1 MGERFNLTAQ
11 LQLQAP
17 TNTRQVISQIRS
29 QLQGVTV
36 NVRVEADTRTLS
48 QVNRSLSDING
59 NARNTATSF
68 GFLNRNLSEA
78 ARRFGVITLATGTM
92 LSFAQS
98 VKRAV
103 GDAIAFERQMVTLSQ
118 VTGNTVKQL
127 EGVSQEVTRL
137 STSLGV
143 SSKDLLN
150 VAITLAQAGFSAEE
164 TRKSLDILAKT
175 TLGPSFDDVTE
186 TVEGAIAVIRQFGDE
201 AIAAGGNV
209 KFLESTLDAINSVS
223 KAFAVE
229 SSDLITV
236 IRRTGGVFAA
246 AGGSV
251 NELIALFTSVRATTR
266 ESAETIAT
274 GLRTI
279 FTRIQRTET
288 VQQLESLG
296 ISLRDAEGRFVG
308 AFEAVKRLSAG
319 LSALDPRDIRFSS
332 IVEELGGFRQ
342 IGKVIPLI
350 QQFTV
355 AQDALNVAQ
364 GASGS
369 VAEDAITAQ
378 QALAVQA
385 QKVREEF
392 SALIRQ
398 LANSST
404 FREIATGALDLASAL
419 IKIGSALEPVL
430 PLLTSLL
437 ALKVGQGLAPGLT
450 ALLGFSGGVRRRASG
465 GVIRQFARGGFVPGT
480 GNRDTVPAM
489 LQPGEFVIRKSSVN
503 KIGASNLAAMNENG
517 YNLGGQVKAGMIIPE
532 EINTIPSSVPI
543 SGMSIAQANPQ
554 SVPLVSG
561 SLLSQLKPKNQDAK
575 SFYDTVARES
585 MGQLTKQ
592 YRTQSA
598 GFNIGSGQKN
608 NFNTILTDQF
618 QESIRQTAS
627 QFASTLGVSIPTTSV
642 TFDSEYEV
650 PSGSAGTIFE
660 KTIEAFNNSPT
671 LSPLRSL
678 ASEDRRPFDFTN
690 GLTGINERLF
700 NLDSDISYIDA
711 KNSADSKNIGIQS
724 YTKKISG
731 QIAIENFNK
740 IRSAIQRQ
748 STRSKGEQK
757 SLSDLPSES
766 GGYSLDTLKRI
777 AGVRSIQ
784 ELQQAGWTRTDSNR
798 NKWNPSVN
806 KNLGGIIRRF
816 AKGGLADAPMV
827 DDILQATGSILP
839 KPSSAIQALIKSG
852 GGAVDIDRTLKRT
865 VGDIAYAKAKT
876 PEAQQSVLQTYFR
889 DEAKRLQDLK
899 SSSLTQF
906 GQELQNAIKSGQID
920 PRKISIISKSR
931 RVKGAEDYLSNLFGI
946 PRANMIF
953 TQGGSKQP
961 ALDAMRSKGP
971 RADRVQRFALGGG
984 VGTDTVPALL
994 TPGEFVINKKSAQSI
1009 GYGNL
1014 GRMNKVGKYANGGIV
1029 QRFAKGGKSEDTIFS
1044 SFVPLG
1050 GSSNKFMAAL
1060 DKATLGLLDFGG
1072 VALRQLVT
1080 GVTAFSNENK
1090 IMVGIMRT
1098 VGGGIG
1104 GLGDD
1109 LSIALNENGKANRR
1123 SARQQELLAAAFSK
1137 QLADLGETTQDE
1149 LNNKVEEY
1157 IKALEEDTKAKKQSA
1172 AATNKSN
1179 ATTANPTAQAATAPA
1194 ATAGAAGS
1202 SQQDQT
1208 LSKLKQYITAKYQA
1222 QLNVLAS
1229 QEALQRRGIK
1239 DQTAINQERQRIRQ
1253 ALAQQATAE
1262 YQTAKQI
1269 ASIQSGRRTQSN
1281 GPTVAPQ
1288 LYDSVDFSNDSG
1300 NRASRSSNIQ
1310 QGVQRL
1316 DQIAGVAQQ
1325 FVFLGGAV
1333 TTLASQMSG
1342 LSDVQKQ
1349 ATAETAGWIASVVGI
1364 GGTLIQTMTSLIS
1377 GFTTQT
1383 ASSLNA
1389 ASADL
1394 QEASA
1399 SRVAAGSGAAVVT
1412 GFGLG
1417 AAAALAI
1424 AASFKFAAAESRAL
1438 AQASKQS
1445 AEGQLKNIS
1454 EGGTTEGFADK
1465 QISAVKELNKANVN
1479 DRKSSNATTGG
1490 LIGAGSGALIGA
1502 GIGTLIAPGIGTA
1515 IGAAIGGL
1523 IGGAGGAF
1531 VGFKVTTDNSTKA
1544 LNAWKETINKS
1555 ADALAQSVQASFK
1568 FNQALQDI
1576 DIEKNLKP
1584 EERIN
1589 RRLTAQTANIDSGQ
1603 LGLVTQA
1610 TGELSKLSKRAGG
1623 KPIQNLQE
1631 SDFSKSPGAAAA
1643 FELNTKLLQ
1652 QAQANLQQTVTQT
1665 RQTLEEAAKIELT
1678 GDIGFDEIKNNNGL
1692 FAQALASSQQ
1702 AIRDEATARIAIL
1715 QAQAATTKDDKAR
1728 QAINNAIVSTQQRVR
1743 QQLQDQENG
1752 YRAANE
1758 EAAKFKKELE
1768 ATTLANAE
1776 FRKRLLQISAVASS
1790 LTNVDNALNK
1800 LEKSASNLDS
1810 LLSGAKF
1817 DFSIDAP
1824 EGLTSLENVGDSAA
1838 FGAAVDN
1845 IAAGLGEEGKNL
1857 ANNVKFAAD
1866 IIQKTAQSQL
1876 VGVKFTTKEKQPT
1889 PEQFLREIGLQPDFL
1904 GPALENFKKD
1914 FNKNLE
1920 DGILQADEAQSLI
1933 QPLVEQGKASAEQ
1946 LKRFNDQQNKA
1957 ISIYQSFV
1965 QQLKDQTDKEIE
1977 ARQKLVSLVAKT
1989 EELRAKARGTELTSD
2004 QKESFRLQEAQVGLR
2019 GLKDVSGNQLQAG
2032 NVQQL
2037 SATRS
2042 AAFEERASIEAD
2054 IKAGKVTAD
2063 RAKREIELN
2072 NIIEKTTAELNR
2084 LTDQSDKA
2092 ADILGEIDKERQ
2104 KRETGKGLVEEF
2116 VVGGADQRK
2125 AINQAFA
2132 GVQAAIKTGTIQNQ
2146 TPEQRK
2152 STFDLLDKLKD
2163 FDFNI
2168 GGGRTLKG
2176 AQVKEEIIQRDAV
2189 RLGLDPKVLRAL
2201 YGQTDKEKELIN
2213 ALDNLTNTIREA
2225 GGANVAFEEQKT
2237 KAAQQRAEA
2246 GTRELGATG
2255 TARPG
2260 TPLPATPPGQ
2270 PAPGAAQAQAAQA
2283 AVAAGAAA
2291 VQAVNIPQQ
2300 VSATTAAPKTRQE
2313 LLAQNKKKAEED
2325 KARRQQLGQQRQQR
2339 MAQYQTEQ
2347 AVQRRGLSDRQIEGR
2362 ASAVAKNT
2370 KGSKADREK
2379 ARAQKITEL
2388 QAEREKLLSD
2398 MAAKKEAAKTGRKK
2412 GEESFVSQFAGQ
2424 TESPLD
2430 RLSELS
2436 IQAPSISEAAVATQP
2451 PSVSTDDTYGRIPG
2465 QKAGES
2471 SADAYER
2478 LKQSQTSPMSTP
2490 PTTPAASP
2498 GQLAVTSP
2506 AASTAVT
2513 ATPTAPTSPTAAMGP
2528 IPIDTSGLS
2537 NVFNAFVGNFSSSL
2551 DNIVQKFSGI
2561 ETAFG
2566 SLAQSLTGITME
2578 HTVTVE
2584 GLISVGGLN
2593 LESIK
2598 QELSS
2603 SIGQMVAQEITN
2615 KMDAESRRFRI

>member
-36 NVRVEADTRTLS
+36 DVRVEANTRTLS

-59 NARNTATSF
+59 SARNAATSF

-137 STSLGV
+137 STSLGA
-143 SSKDLLN
+143 SSKELLN

-175 TLGPSFDDVTE
+175 TLGPSFEDVTE

-517 YNLGGQVKAGMIIPE
+517 YNLGGEVNIGAAVPE
-532 EINTIPSSVPI
+532 FFNNGQPIQGNITVSTVPSARKKGAEAVGI
-543 SGMSIAQANPQ
+543 S
-554 SVPLVSG
+554 
-561 SLLSQLKPKNQDAK
+561 
-575 SFYDTVARES
+575 DTVIGAKTGFGPTTVS
-585 MGQLTKQ
+585 MYDQFALKSQNQVTENTPKGKIPQASL
-592 YRTQSA
+592 
-598 GFNIGSGQKN
+598 FNIANSILGPTKSYATVTAGITDKQQKEFKRITDSEIKNAITNGASKWASSFGVNVAPNSLSFAQDFQLPSGLVGSY
-608 NFNTILTDQF
+608 F
-618 QESIRQTAS
+618 ESIIDA
-627 QFASTLGVSIPTTSV
+627 
-642 TFDSEYEV
+642 FDGRPIGAE
-650 PSGSAGTIFE
+650 
-660 KTIEAFNNSPT
+660 
-671 LSPLRSL
+671 
-678 ASEDRRPFDFTN
+678 ASESRRPFDFVN
-690 GLTGINERLF
+690 GLTGEANKKLF
-700 NLDSDISYIDA
+700 SALSNIKYIDA
-711 KNSADSKNIGIQS
+711 KLSQS
-724 YTKKISG
+724 SIDQSEYTKKAKN
-731 QIAIENFNK
+731 QLA
-740 IRSAIQRQ
+740 
-748 STRSKGEQK
+748 
-757 SLSDLPSES
+757 LES
-766 GGYSLDTLKRI
+766 YQNI
-777 AGVRSIQ
+777 AGAVAGEYQKLLSSSKNKK
-784 ELQQAGWTRTDSNR
+784 EAKSKQQTTQKA
-798 NKWNPSVN
+798 
-806 KNLGGIIRRF
+806 NLGGLIRRF

-899 SSSLTQF
+899 SASLTQF

-1029 QRFAKGGKSEDTIFS
+1029 QRFANGGKSEDTIFS

-1060 DKATLGLLDFGG
+1060 DKATFGLLDFGG

-1080 GVTAFSNENK
+1080 GVTSLSNAMN
-1090 IMVGIMRT
+1090 INRSIVDM
-1098 VGGGIG
+1098 
-1104 GLGDD
+1104 LGDAGEQ
-1109 LSIALNENGKANRR
+1109 LKVSIDQNDAANKR
-1123 SARQQELLAAAFSK
+1123 SDRQQELLAGAYAERIKKLQESGATDDQIKSK
-1137 QLADLGETTQDE
+1137 VD
-1149 LNNKVEEY
+1149 EY
-1157 IKALEEDTKAKKQSA
+1157 IDALEKDTAAKIKSA
-1172 AATNKSN
+1172 TATNQSS
-1179 ATTANPTAQAATAPA
+1179 ATTATPTAPA
-1194 ATAGAAGS
+1194 ATGS

-1229 QEALQRRGIK
+1229 QEALQRRGFK
-1239 DQTAINQERQRIRQ
+1239 TDADINQEKQRIRQ

-1262 YQTAKQI
+1262 YQVAKQSVL
-1269 ASIQSGRRTQSN
+1269 AANANRGGSG
-1281 GPTVAPQ
+1281 G
-1288 LYDSVDFSNDSG
+1288 G
-1300 NRASRSSNIQ
+1300 
-1310 QGVQRL
+1310 G
-1316 DQIAGVAQQ
+1316 G
-1325 FVFLGGAV
+1325 GGATNRGNGGRGGGGRSTV
-1333 TTLASQMSG
+1333 EKLDAGLAAQMSG

-1349 ATAETAGWIASVVGI
+1349 AITETAGFVTGIVGI
-1364 GGTLIQTMTSLIS
+1364 VGTIGQLITSMFAQAAAS
-1377 GFTTQT
+1377 T
-1383 ASSLNA
+1383 ASSAADAIETTASGLSA
-1389 ASADL
+1389 AADTTESVASVGAGIADGAETVLSGTAAVADGIEATGSTVAAAADTAQAGASGVASAAL
-1394 QEASA
+1394 IGF
-1399 SRVAAGSGAAVVT
+1399 AAAIFIALAAVVAI
-1412 GFGLG
+1412 
-1417 AAAALAI
+1417 AAVFKYQAALA
-1424 AASFKFAAAESRAL
+1424 R
-1438 AQASKQS
+1438 AQAEELKKASDAQLNAIANLTGSTEEFARLQKEQVAKQNTAS
-1445 AEGQLKNIS
+1445 AK
-1454 EGGTTEGFADK
+1454 D
-1465 QISAVKELNKANVN
+1465 
-1479 DRKSSNATTGG
+1479 
-1490 LIGAGSGALIGA
+1490 AGSIGALIG
-1502 GIGTLIAPGIGTA
+1502 GA
-1515 IGAAIGGL
+1515 IGSALFLILVPIIGPFAIVLGAALGAWLGAATAEAKERERLAEISRKYGGEL
-1523 IGGAGGAF
+1523 ELSSKLLAESTEAQAK
-1531 VGFKVTTDNSTKA
+1531 FK
-1544 LNAWKETINKS
+1544 
-1555 ADALAQSVQASFK
+1555 QS
-1568 FNQALQDI
+1568 LQDI
-1576 DIEKNLKP
+1576 DIEKNLTP
-1584 EERIN
+1584 ETRIQ
-1589 RRLTAQTANIDSGQ
+1589 RRITAQTGVSTLPSLAISESNRQ
-1603 LGLVTQA
+1603 LQRLA
-1610 TGELSKLSKRAGG
+1610 GEKG
-1623 KPIQNLQE
+1623 KSIGELQE
-1631 SDFSKSPGAAAA
+1631 SDFEKDP
-1643 FELNTKLLQ
+1643 ELKQIFNN
-1652 QAQANLQQTVTQT
+1652 AQQTLAKNLEFLSQSVAES
-1665 RQTLEEAAKIELT
+1665 RKTLEEAAKVEIT
-1678 GDIGFDEIKNNNGL
+1678 GDESLDDLLKNGGQL
-1692 FAQALASSQQ
+1692 AQAFTLSQS
-1702 AIRDEATARIAIL
+1702 AIRAESEARIAVL
-1715 QAQAATTKDDKAR
+1715 KAQKDSATTDKTR
-1728 QAINNAIVSTQQRVR
+1728 ESLQKAINSEQQRL
-1743 QQLQDQENG
+1743 QQRLSDQKAGLESLIDEQK
-1752 YRAANE
+1752 RFKE
-1758 EAAKFKKELE
+1758 ELAL
-1768 ATTLANAE
+1768 TTAANAE
-1776 FRKRLLQISAVASS
+1776 FRRKLLEINAVANS

-1800 LEKSASNLDS
+1800 LAKSASNLDS
-1810 LLSGAKF
+1810 LLSGANF
-1817 DFSIDAP
+1817 DFSLDAP

-1845 IAAGLGEEGKNL
+1845 IAAGLGAEGARL
-1857 ANNVKFAAD
+1857 AENVKTAAE
-1866 IIQKTAQSQL
+1866 IIKKTAQSEL
-1876 VGVKFTTKEKQPT
+1876 VGVKFTAKDKQPT
-1889 PEQFLREIGLQPDFL
+1889 PEQFLEDIGLQPNFL
-1904 GPALENFKKD
+1904 GSALEKFRED

-1920 DGILQADEAQSLI
+1920 DGILDADEAQSLI

-1946 LKRFNDQQNKA
+1946 LNRFNEQQNKA
-1957 ISIYQSFV
+1957 ISIYQNFV

-1989 EELRAKARGTELTSD
+1989 EELRAKARGTELTSA
-2004 QKESFRLQEAQVGLR
+2004 QKESFRVQEAQVGLR
-2019 GLKDVSGNQLQAG
+2019 GLKDVRGNQLQAG

-2037 SATRS
+2037 SATRA

-2152 STFDLLDKLKD
+2152 STFDLLDRLKD

-2237 KAAQQRAEA
+2237 RAAQQRVNA
-2246 GTRELGATG
+2246 GARELGATG

-2260 TPLPATPPGQ
+2260 APLPAVPPGQ
-2270 PAPGAAQAQAAQA
+2270 PAAGIAQAVAGQA

-2291 VQAVNIPQQ
+2291 VQAVNIPQKP
-2300 VSATTAAPKTRQE
+2300 ATEQAPAAPQTRE
-2313 LLAQNKKKAEED
+2313 EMIAANKKRFEED
-2325 KARRQQLGQQRQQR
+2325 KARKKQAAQDRAKEIAEYQVQQSLQRQ
-2339 MAQYQTEQ
+2339 
-2347 AVQRRGLSDRQIEGR
+2347 GLSDKTIG
-2362 ASAVAKNT
+2362 
-2370 KGSKADREK
+2370 
-2379 ARAQKITEL
+2379 ARA
-2388 QAEREKLLSD
+2388 AG
-2398 MAAKKEAAKTGRKK
+2398 AAKRFKGTKEEKNKEEERVFNQLKQQQLQTQEELRRKK
-2412 GEESFVSQFAGQ
+2412 GIEVAAAPAQPPQVGIGQ
-2424 TESPLD
+2424 QQIAALGPQPAAALSPV
-2430 RLSELS
+2430 
-2436 IQAPSISEAAVATQP
+2436 APAAVA
-2451 PSVSTDDTYGRIPG
+2451 
-2465 QKAGES
+2465 
-2471 SADAYER
+2471 
-2478 LKQSQTSPMSTP
+2478 
-2490 PTTPAASP
+2490 
-2498 GQLAVTSP
+2498 
-2506 AASTAVT
+2506 

-2615 KMDAESRRFRI
+2615 QMDAESRRFRI

>member
-36 NVRVEADTRTLS
+36 DVRVEANTRTLS

-59 NARNTATSF
+59 SARNAATSF

-92 LSFAQS
+92 LSFAQA

-137 STSLGV
+137 STSLGA
-143 SSKDLLN
+143 SSKELLN

-175 TLGPSFDDVTE
+175 TLGPSFEDVTE

-201 AIAAGGNV
+201 AVAAGGNV

-503 KIGASNLAAMNENG
+503 KIGASNLAAMNENRFQKG
-517 YNLGGQVKAGMIIPE
+517 GKQGTRKNLQEKLESDGVSSTFKINDQQIQAVIRAAGDKDPQDKELDIGGVFLQPEGIMRKTVAGIDKSG
-532 EINTIPSSVPI
+532 INSMLNSVT
-543 SGMSIAQANPQ
+543 SGLGKSATKTLTQELIGKFNSVSIGIT
-554 SVPLVSG
+554 SG
-561 SLLSQLKPKNQDAK
+561 SLSKTVSEQYKNGINTALANFSNTFASQT
-575 SFYDTVARES
+575 F
-585 MGQLTKQ
+585 
-592 YRTQSA
+592 
-598 GFNIGSGQKN
+598 KN
-608 NFNTILTDQF
+608 NPPFDSGKFSAALNRANIEQIEGGIFEAFVNGLSNSPFTENKINPND
-618 QESIRQTAS
+618 
-627 QFASTLGVSIPTTSV
+627 
-642 TFDSEYEV
+642 TFDF
-650 PSGSAGTIFE
+650 PSGIGSAGQI
-660 KTIEAFNNSPT
+660 
-671 LSPLRSL
+671 
-678 ASEDRRPFDFTN
+678 
-690 GLTGINERLF
+690 F
-700 NLDSDISYIDA
+700 NLDSSLISDA
-711 KNSADSKNIGIQS
+711 KRTFSEDSLGS
-724 YTKKISG
+724 LAKKGTNKLVEGFRSTLANELISQNVG
-731 QIAIENFNK
+731 GFTSDIENRK
-740 IRSAIQRQ
+740 KASTAEQRVSAR
-748 STRSKGEQK
+748 KQK
-757 SLSDLPSES
+757 
-766 GGYSLDTLKRI
+766 KF
-777 AGVRSIQ
+777 
-784 ELQQAGWTRTDSNR
+784 
-798 NKWNPSVN
+798 
-806 KNLGGIIRRF
+806 LGGIIRKF
-816 AKGGLADAPMV
+816 AAGGLATAPMV

-1060 DKATLGLLDFGG
+1060 DKATFGLLDFGG

-1080 GVTAFSNENK
+1080 GVTSLGNAININRS
-1090 IMVGIMRT
+1090 IMDM
-1098 VGGGIG
+1098 
-1104 GLGDD
+1104 LGDAGEK
-1109 LSIALNENGKANRR
+1109 LKVSIDKNDSANKR
-1123 SARQQELLAAAFSK
+1123 SDRQQELLAGAYAERIKKLQESGATDDQIKSK
-1137 QLADLGETTQDE
+1137 VD
-1149 LNNKVEEY
+1149 EY
-1157 IKALEEDTKAKKQSA
+1157 IDALEKDTAAKIKSA
-1172 AATNKSN
+1172 TATNQSS
-1179 ATTANPTAQAATAPA
+1179 ATTATPTAPA
-1194 ATAGAAGS
+1194 ATGS
-1202 SQQDQT
+1202 TQQDQT
-1208 LSKLKQYITAKYQA
+1208 LIKLKQYITAKYQA

-1229 QEALQRRGIK
+1229 QEALQKRGFK
-1239 DQTAINQERQRIRQ
+1239 TDADINQEKQRIRQ

-1262 YQTAKQI
+1262 YQVAKQSVL
-1269 ASIQSGRRTQSN
+1269 AANANRGGSGGGGGGGAANRGN
-1281 GPTVAPQ
+1281 GGRSGGGRSTVEK
-1288 LYDSVDFSNDSG
+1288 
-1300 NRASRSSNIQ
+1300 
-1310 QGVQRL
+1310 L
-1316 DQIAGVAQQ
+1316 DAGFGAAQQ
-1325 FVFLGGAV
+1325 FVFLGAAAAA
-1333 TTLASQMSG
+1333 LATQMSG

-1349 ATAETAGWIASVVGI
+1349 AITETAGFVTGIVGI
-1364 GGTLIQTMTSLIS
+1364 VGTIGQLITSMFAQTAAS
-1377 GFTTQT
+1377 T
-1383 ASSLNA
+1383 ASSAADAIETTASGLSAAADTTESVASVGAGVADGSEAVLSSVSAVADGIEATGSTVAAAADTAEAGASGA
-1389 ASADL
+1389 ASAALIGLAAAIFIALAAVIAIAAVFKYQAAVARAQAEELKKASDAQLNAIANLTGSTEEFIRL
-1394 QEASA
+1394 QKEQVAKQNEASA
-1399 SRVAAGSGAAVVT
+1399 KDAGS
-1412 GFGLG
+1412 
-1417 AAAALAI
+1417 I
-1424 AASFKFAAAESRAL
+1424 
-1438 AQASKQS
+1438 
-1445 AEGQLKNIS
+1445 
-1454 EGGTTEGFADK
+1454 
-1465 QISAVKELNKANVN
+1465 
-1479 DRKSSNATTGG
+1479 
-1490 LIGAGSGALIGA
+1490 GALIGGVLGA
-1502 GIGTLIAPGIGTA
+1502 AILGIFGPFGII
-1515 IGAAIGGL
+1515 IGAAL
-1523 IGGAGGAF
+1523 GAWLGAATAEAKERERLAEISRKYA
-1531 VGFKVTTDNSTKA
+1531 GELELSSKLLAESTEAQAKFK
-1544 LNAWKETINKS
+1544 
-1555 ADALAQSVQASFK
+1555 QS
-1568 FNQALQDI
+1568 LQDI
-1576 DIEKNLKP
+1576 DIEKNLTP
-1584 EERIN
+1584 ETRIQ
-1589 RRLTAQTANIDSGQ
+1589 RRITAQTGVSTLPSLAISESNRQ
-1603 LGLVTQA
+1603 LQRLA
-1610 TGELSKLSKRAGG
+1610 GEKG
-1623 KPIQNLQE
+1623 KSIGELQE
-1631 SDFSKSPGAAAA
+1631 SDFENDP
-1643 FELNTKLLQ
+1643 ELRQIFNNAQ
-1652 QAQANLQQTVTQT
+1652 QSLAKNLEFLSQSVAES
-1665 RQTLEEAAKIELT
+1665 RKTLEEAAKVEIT
-1678 GDIGFDEIKNNNGL
+1678 GDESLDDLLKNGGQL
-1692 FAQALASSQQ
+1692 AQAFTLSQS
-1702 AIRDEATARIAIL
+1702 AIRAESEARIAVLKAQKDSATTDETRASL
-1715 QAQAATTKDDKAR
+1715 QKAINSEQQRLQQRLSDQKAGLESLVDEQKRFKEELAATTA
-1728 QAINNAIVSTQQRVR
+1728 
-1743 QQLQDQENG
+1743 
-1752 YRAANE
+1752 
-1758 EAAKFKKELE
+1758 
-1768 ATTLANAE
+1768 ANAE
-1776 FRKRLLQISAVASS
+1776 FRRKLLEINAVANS

-1800 LEKSASNLDS
+1800 LAKSASNLDS
-1810 LLSGAKF
+1810 LLSGANF
-1817 DFSIDAP
+1817 DFSLDAP

-1845 IAAGLGEEGKNL
+1845 IAAGLGAEGARL
-1857 ANNVKFAAD
+1857 AENVKTAAE
-1866 IIQKTAQSQL
+1866 IIKKTAQSQL

-1889 PEQFLREIGLQPDFL
+1889 PEQFLAEIGLQPDFL

-1946 LKRFNDQQNKA
+1946 LNRFNEQQNKA
-1957 ISIYQSFV
+1957 ISIYQNFV

-2004 QKESFRLQEAQVGLR
+2004 QKESFRVQEAQVGLR
-2019 GLKDVSGNQLQAG
+2019 GLKDVRGNQLQAG

-2037 SATRS
+2037 SATRA

-2237 KAAQQRAEA
+2237 KAAQQRVNA
-2246 GTRELGATG
+2246 GARELGATG

-2260 TPLPATPPGQ
+2260 APLPAVPPGQ
-2270 PAPGAAQAQAAQA
+2270 PAAGIDQVVAGQA

-2291 VQAVNIPQQ
+2291 VQAVNIPQKP
-2300 VSATTAAPKTRQE
+2300 ATAQAPAAPQTRE
-2313 LLAQNKKKAEED
+2313 EMIAANKKRFEED
-2325 KARRQQLGQQRQQR
+2325 KARKKQAAQDRAKEIAEYQVQQSLQRQ
-2339 MAQYQTEQ
+2339 
-2347 AVQRRGLSDRQIEGR
+2347 GLSDKTIGAR
-2362 ASAVAKNT
+2362 AS
-2370 KGSKADREK
+2370 G
-2379 ARAQKITEL
+2379 
-2388 QAEREKLLSD
+2388 
-2398 MAAKKEAAKTGRKK
+2398 AAKRFKGTKEEKNKEEERVFNQLKQQQQQQQEELRRKK
-2412 GEESFVSQFAGQ
+2412 GIEVAAAPAQLPQVAAAPAQLPQVAAAPAQLPQVAAEPRQEYQIRMSGNESYTISAPQSAFVAQPENAAAYNAAARYSARYG
-2424 TESPLD
+2424 TSDSPV
-2430 RLSELS
+2430 
-2436 IQAPSISEAAVATQP
+2436 APAAVA
-2451 PSVSTDDTYGRIPG
+2451 
-2465 QKAGES
+2465 
-2471 SADAYER
+2471 
-2478 LKQSQTSPMSTP
+2478 
-2490 PTTPAASP
+2490 
-2498 GQLAVTSP
+2498 
-2506 AASTAVT
+2506 

-2584 GLISVGGLN
+2584 GLISLGGLN

-2615 KMDAESRRFRI
+2615 QMDAESRRFRI

>member
-36 NVRVEADTRTLS
+36 DVRVEANTRTLS

-59 NARNTATSF
+59 SARNAATSF

-92 LSFAQS
+92 LSFAQA

-137 STSLGV
+137 STSLGA
-143 SSKDLLN
+143 SSKELLN

-175 TLGPSFDDVTE
+175 TLGPSFEDVTE

-201 AIAAGGNV
+201 AVAAGGNV

-554 SVPLVSG
+554 SAPLVSG

-1029 QRFAKGGKSEDTIFS
+1029 QRFANGGKSEDTIFS

-1060 DKATLGLLDFGG
+1060 DKATFGLLDFGG

-1080 GVTAFSNENK
+1080 GVTSLGNAININRS
-1090 IMVGIMRT
+1090 IMDM
-1098 VGGGIG
+1098 
-1104 GLGDD
+1104 LGDAGEK
-1109 LSIALNENGKANRR
+1109 LKVSIDKNDSANKR
-1123 SARQQELLAAAFSK
+1123 SDRQQELLAGAYAERIKKLQESGATDDQIKSK
-1137 QLADLGETTQDE
+1137 VD
-1149 LNNKVEEY
+1149 EY
-1157 IKALEEDTKAKKQSA
+1157 IDALEKDTAAKIKSA
-1172 AATNKSN
+1172 TATNQSS
-1179 ATTANPTAQAATAPA
+1179 ATTATPTAPA
-1194 ATAGAAGS
+1194 ATGS
-1202 SQQDQT
+1202 TQQDQT
-1208 LSKLKQYITAKYQA
+1208 LIKLKQYITAKYQA

-1229 QEALQRRGIK
+1229 QEALQKRGFK
-1239 DQTAINQERQRIRQ
+1239 TDADINQEKQRIRQ

-1262 YQTAKQI
+1262 YQVAKQSVL
-1269 ASIQSGRRTQSN
+1269 AANANRGGSGGGGGGGAANRGN
-1281 GPTVAPQ
+1281 GGRSGGGRSTVEK
-1288 LYDSVDFSNDSG
+1288 
-1300 NRASRSSNIQ
+1300 
-1310 QGVQRL
+1310 L
-1316 DQIAGVAQQ
+1316 DAGFGAAQQ
-1325 FVFLGGAV
+1325 FVFLGAAAAA
-1333 TTLASQMSG
+1333 LATQMSG

-1349 ATAETAGWIASVVGI
+1349 AITETAGFVTGIVGI
-1364 GGTLIQTMTSLIS
+1364 VGTIGQLITSMFAQTAAS
-1377 GFTTQT
+1377 T
-1383 ASSLNA
+1383 ASSAADAIETTASGLSAAADTTESVASVGAGVADGSEAVLSSVSAVADGIEATGSTVAAAADTAEAGASGA
-1389 ASADL
+1389 ASAALIGLAAAIFIALAAVIAIAAVFKYQAAVARAQAEELKKASDAQLNAIANLTGSTEEFIRL
-1394 QEASA
+1394 QKEQVAKQNEASA
-1399 SRVAAGSGAAVVT
+1399 KDAGS
-1412 GFGLG
+1412 
-1417 AAAALAI
+1417 I
-1424 AASFKFAAAESRAL
+1424 
-1438 AQASKQS
+1438 
-1445 AEGQLKNIS
+1445 
-1454 EGGTTEGFADK
+1454 
-1465 QISAVKELNKANVN
+1465 
-1479 DRKSSNATTGG
+1479 
-1490 LIGAGSGALIGA
+1490 GALIGGVLGA
-1502 GIGTLIAPGIGTA
+1502 AILGIFGPFGII
-1515 IGAAIGGL
+1515 IGAAL
-1523 IGGAGGAF
+1523 GAWLGAATAEAKERERLAEISRKYA
-1531 VGFKVTTDNSTKA
+1531 GELELSSKLLAESTEAQAKFK
-1544 LNAWKETINKS
+1544 
-1555 ADALAQSVQASFK
+1555 QS
-1568 FNQALQDI
+1568 LQDI
-1576 DIEKNLKP
+1576 DIEKNLTP
-1584 EERIN
+1584 ETRIQ
-1589 RRLTAQTANIDSGQ
+1589 RRITAQTGVSTLPSLAISESNRQ
-1603 LGLVTQA
+1603 LQRLA
-1610 TGELSKLSKRAGG
+1610 GEKG
-1623 KPIQNLQE
+1623 KSIGELQE
-1631 SDFSKSPGAAAA
+1631 SDFENDP
-1643 FELNTKLLQ
+1643 ELRQIFNNAQ
-1652 QAQANLQQTVTQT
+1652 QSLAKNLEFLSQSVAES
-1665 RQTLEEAAKIELT
+1665 RKTLEEAAKVEIT
-1678 GDIGFDEIKNNNGL
+1678 GDESLDDLLKNGGQL
-1692 FAQALASSQQ
+1692 AQAFTLSQS
-1702 AIRDEATARIAIL
+1702 AIRAESEARIAVLKAQKDSATTDETRASL
-1715 QAQAATTKDDKAR
+1715 QKAINSEQQRLQQRLSDQKAGLESLVDEQKRFKEELAATTA
-1728 QAINNAIVSTQQRVR
+1728 
-1743 QQLQDQENG
+1743 
-1752 YRAANE
+1752 
-1758 EAAKFKKELE
+1758 
-1768 ATTLANAE
+1768 ANAE
-1776 FRKRLLQISAVASS
+1776 FRRKLLEINAVANS

-1800 LEKSASNLDS
+1800 LAKSASNLDS
-1810 LLSGAKF
+1810 LLSGANF
-1817 DFSIDAP
+1817 DFSLDAP

-1845 IAAGLGEEGKNL
+1845 IAAGLGAEGARL
-1857 ANNVKFAAD
+1857 AENVKTAAE
-1866 IIQKTAQSQL
+1866 IIKKTAQSQL

-1889 PEQFLREIGLQPDFL
+1889 PEQFLAEIGLQPDFL

-1946 LKRFNDQQNKA
+1946 LNRFNEQQNKA
-1957 ISIYQSFV
+1957 ISIYQNFV

-2004 QKESFRLQEAQVGLR
+2004 QKESFRVQEAQVGLR
-2019 GLKDVSGNQLQAG
+2019 GLKDVRGNQLQAG

-2037 SATRS
+2037 SATRA

-2237 KAAQQRAEA
+2237 KAAQQRVNA
-2246 GTRELGATG
+2246 GARELGATG

-2260 TPLPATPPGQ
+2260 APLPAVPPGQ
-2270 PAPGAAQAQAAQA
+2270 PAAGIDQVVAGQA

-2291 VQAVNIPQQ
+2291 VQAVNIPQKP
-2300 VSATTAAPKTRQE
+2300 ATAQAPAAPQTRE
-2313 LLAQNKKKAEED
+2313 EMIAANKKRFEED
-2325 KARRQQLGQQRQQR
+2325 KARKKQAAQDRAKEIAEYQVQQSLQRQ
-2339 MAQYQTEQ
+2339 
-2347 AVQRRGLSDRQIEGR
+2347 GLSDKTIGAR
-2362 ASAVAKNT
+2362 AS
-2370 KGSKADREK
+2370 G
-2379 ARAQKITEL
+2379 
-2388 QAEREKLLSD
+2388 
-2398 MAAKKEAAKTGRKK
+2398 AAKRFKGTKEEKNKEEERVFNQLKQQQQQQQEELRRKK
-2412 GEESFVSQFAGQ
+2412 GIEVAAAPAQLPQVAAEPRQEYQIRMSGNESYTISAPQSAFVAQPENAAAYNAAARYSARYG
-2424 TESPLD
+2424 TSDSPV
-2430 RLSELS
+2430 
-2436 IQAPSISEAAVATQP
+2436 APAAVA
-2451 PSVSTDDTYGRIPG
+2451 
-2465 QKAGES
+2465 
-2471 SADAYER
+2471 
-2478 LKQSQTSPMSTP
+2478 
-2490 PTTPAASP
+2490 
-2498 GQLAVTSP
+2498 
-2506 AASTAVT
+2506 

-2584 GLISVGGLN
+2584 GLISLGGLN

-2615 KMDAESRRFRI
+2615 QMDAESRRFRI

>member
-36 NVRVEADTRTLS
+36 DVRVEANTRTLS

-59 NARNTATSF
+59 SARNAATSF

-92 LSFAQS
+92 LSFAQA

-137 STSLGV
+137 STSLGA

-543 SGMSIAQANPQ
+543 SGMSIAKANPQ
-554 SVPLVSG
+554 SAPLVSG

-592 YRTQSA
+592 YQTQSA

-711 KNSADSKNIGIQS
+711 KNSADSKNIGIKS
-724 YTKKISG
+724 YRKKISG

-777 AGVRSIQ
+777 AGVRSTQ
-784 ELQQAGWTRTDSNR
+784 ELQQAGWTRMDSNR

-1029 QRFAKGGKSEDTIFS
+1029 QRFANGGKSEDTIFS

-1080 GVTAFSNENK
+1080 GVTSLGNAMNINRS
-1090 IMVGIMRT
+1090 IVDM
-1098 VGGGIG
+1098 
-1104 GLGDD
+1104 LGDAGEQ
-1109 LSIALNENGKANRR
+1109 LIVSIDQNDAANKR
-1123 SARQQELLAAAFSK
+1123 SDRQQELLVGAYAERIKKLQESGATDDQIKSK
-1137 QLADLGETTQDE
+1137 VD
-1149 LNNKVEEY
+1149 EY
-1157 IKALEEDTKAKKQSA
+1157 IDALEKDTAAKIQSA
-1172 AATNKSN
+1172 TATNQSS
-1179 ATTANPTAQAATAPA
+1179 ATTATPTAPA
-1194 ATAGAAGS
+1194 ATGNI
-1202 SQQDQT
+1202 QQDQT
-1208 LSKLKQYITAKYQA
+1208 LIKLKQYITAKYQK
-1222 QLNVLAS
+1222 QLNVLIS
-1229 QEALQRRGIK
+1229 QEALQQRGITE
-1239 DQTAINQERQRIRQ
+1239 QTAINREKQRIRQ

-1424 AASFKFAAAESRAL
+1424 AASFKFAAAEARAL

-1502 GIGTLIAPGIGTA
+1502 GIGTLIAGPIGTA

-1845 IAAGLGEEGKNL
+1845 IAAGLGEQGKNL

-1876 VGVKFTTKEKQPT
+1876 VGVKITTKEKQPT
-1889 PEQFLREIGLQPDFL
+1889 PEQFLAEIGLQPDFL

-2615 KMDAESRRFRI
+2615 QMDAESRRFRI